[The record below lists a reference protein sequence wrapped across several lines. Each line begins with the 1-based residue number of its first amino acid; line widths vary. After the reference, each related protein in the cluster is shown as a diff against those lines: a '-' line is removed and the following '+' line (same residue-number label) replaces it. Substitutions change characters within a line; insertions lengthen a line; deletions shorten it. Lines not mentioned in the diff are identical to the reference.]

1 MWGSTGIR
9 VIPMCLEMSS
19 GGHGDIRE
27 PFIELVRE
35 NGVRSSDF
43 KYASYTITDS
53 RTPLRTLPCAYSEN
67 GKIEHLC
74 LTLTD
79 GDLVLELH
87 YCVFPDCDVIT
98 RSAKLINK
106 GQSSVAIE
114 RLLSTQIDIPFSGT
128 MVTSFHGSWAHEMNK
143 NTATLTA
150 GKFVIEKMT
159 QVFASAK
166 IDYVKW
172 DMNRIFSDV
181 YSPYLNGASLHLRP
195 V

>member
-1 MWGSTGIR
+1 MWDSTGIR

-98 RSAKLINK
+98 RSAVLKFQQSKKLSRDGIAGPMTLK
-106 GQSSVAIE
+106 AQVS
-114 RLLSTQIDIPFSGT
+114 LLTTYPSPSFPRHSGL
-128 MVTSFHGSWAHEMNK
+128 M
-143 NTATLTA
+143 
-150 GKFVIEKMT
+150 
-159 QVFASAK
+159 
-166 IDYVKW
+166 
-172 DMNRIFSDV
+172 
-181 YSPYLNGASLHLRP
+181 PYLSRQA
-195 V
+195 